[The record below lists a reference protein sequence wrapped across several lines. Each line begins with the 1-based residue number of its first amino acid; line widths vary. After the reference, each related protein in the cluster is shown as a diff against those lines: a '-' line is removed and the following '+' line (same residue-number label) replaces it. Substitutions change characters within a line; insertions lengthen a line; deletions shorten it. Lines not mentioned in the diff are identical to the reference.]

1 MEEQKNNQQNLFRE
15 KTIERIS
22 SPEKLTE
29 YLRVTSPGVW
39 VILGAVI
46 VLLGGMIIWASIG
59 TLETKVSVR
68 VMVEDHTAVVVTD
81 GSAVLAAGMPVKI
94 STESSLIAAT
104 AKDDYG
110 RVYGITEVA
119 LPDGTYEGT
128 AVIEQIR
135 PIDFLLKSR

>member
-1 MEEQKNNQQNLFRE
+1 MEEQNNNQQNLFRE
-15 KTIERIS
+15 KAIERIS

-39 VILGAVI
+39 AILGAVI
-46 VLLGGMIIWASIG
+46 ILLVGMIIWACVG

-68 VMVEDHTAVVVTD
+68 VMVEDHKAVVVTD
-81 GSAVLAAGMPVKI
+81 GSAVLAEGMPVKI
-94 STESSLIAAT
+94 STENSLIAAT

-128 AVIEQIR
+128 AVTEQIR